1 MVCRKTS
8 DCEAYY
14 FDSSTCYVADQHSS
28 QNFIL
33 APPGSSSTL
42 SVWLND
48 KHQHESGGEVGFTV
62 EPKFSYGTQGGSGKL
77 FFIAAKCLTT
87 TRHSTPCVVGT
98 WKWRGRTDWVLADSA
113 DGEAIGCA
121 NPDRGN
127 NGLWC
132 ATKVDSDGIYQNPN
146 WGYCNMTMEACNPDG
161 ETKLPN
167 LI

>member
-1 MVCRKTS
+1 MTESWVNASTDPARFFLQECRILLYHWI
-8 DCEAYY
+8 C
-14 FDSSTCYVADQHSS
+14 STFFPS
-28 QNFIL
+28 
-33 APPGSSSTL
+33 
-42 SVWLND
+42 
-48 KHQHESGGEVGFTV
+48 
-62 EPKFSYGTQGGSGKL
+62 

-127 NGLWC
+127 GGLWC

-146 WGYCNMTMEACNPDG
+146 WGYCNMTMEACNPYG
-161 ETKLPN
+161 ETKLRN
-167 LI
+167 LICFRLPPTLISVPKRKEHSGEWQFGIF